1 MRARLFRTGLLILLL
16 FAVHSYGHAEEIISE
31 VLVPAEE
38 QNFKRLLVVP
48 YPFYNESIGTG
59 AGVAAI
65 AQGYVQPQMLAVGS
79 VLASTR
85 GTHTSFF
92 MVRNYLVPWLDR
104 VILDP
109 QISSGKFQEIRSYTI
124 NSPEFPDELPGSND
138 SSERNYL
145 EADGT
150 DFWFDFTIKY
160 LLPIGYGKESVFPR
174 LQLDNGVFVSG
185 ETGGRQYNP
194 LKSGR
199 TYIELT
205 PFYRQLDLK
214 DGVKTNQ
221 KTAGIDFALTW
232 DNTDFRPNPSAGSYQ
247 SVFVSRDW
255 GTLDSS
261 APWTVAGVDITLYLS
276 LGETDT
282 ARQRVLVF
290 NFWTVNCLTWDSY
303 SIEDGEKV
311 FHRPPTYKGANLGGL
326 WRLRGYPATRFHGRA
341 AVYYCLEYRHTLDW
355 NPLKKFTLG
364 GRLDVDWIQLVGFSE
379 LGRVA
384 QEWKIDTLHKDMKFS
399 LGTGARCMVNNIIV
413 RADLG
418 LSKEDAIV
426 QLFIGHPF

>member
-1 MRARLFRTGLLILLL
+1 MLRRCKIGILILIISI
-16 FAVHSYGHAEEIISE
+16 VQSTGHSDEIISE
-31 VLVPAEE
+31 VFVPADE
-38 QNFKRLLVVP
+38 QEIRRLLVVP
-48 YPFYNESIGTG
+48 FPFYNESIGTG
-59 AGVAAI
+59 AGIAAI
-65 AQGYVQPQMLAVGS
+65 AQGYIQPQVLVVGAA
-79 VLASTR
+79 LASAR
-85 GTHTSFF
+85 GTHMSFF
-92 MVRNYLVPWLDR
+92 MLRNYQVPGWNR
-104 VILDP
+104 IIIDP
-109 QISSGKFQEIRSYTI
+109 QISSGKFQDIRSYTI
-124 NSPEFPDELPGSND
+124 NSPEFPDERPGSND

-150 DFWFDFTIKY
+150 DFWFDIRIKY
-160 LLPIGYGKESVFPR
+160 LLPIGDGKDAIFPR
-174 LQLDNGVFVSG
+174 TVLYNGVVISDETVS
-185 ETGGRQYNP
+185 RRWNP

-364 GRLDVDWIQLVGFSE
+364 GRLDVDWIQLVGFTE

-384 QEWKIDTLHKDMKFS
+384 QQWKIDTLHKDMKFS